1 MAARFL
7 LCIILLFLLGSCI
20 ESISPH
26 HQRPAERLFVFGD
39 SYADTGNIAR
49 GLANCWKPPYG
60 STFPGKPAGRFSDGR
75 VITDFIAT
83 FLGVPSPVPYRL
95 RRVAGHRGS
104 YGINFAYSG
113 TGVFD
118 TSAPLPNVTTQI
130 DYLEQMIKEG
140 WYEKRQVRSSMAFL
154 ALAGIDYLEF
164 LLYKNGTLEGL
175 RRYVH
180 SVVNQ
185 TALDLRRLGE
195 IGVGRIG
202 VLGLGPIGCIPLST
216 RTLARSSC
224 IDLLN
229 QDAVYHN
236 TLLHQAVDEINDHF
250 RHRSLVAVLDVYD
263 TLLSMVDGRNKLGPR
278 FENPLSQCCVGTTP
292 GSDCGDTDHSG
303 KPMYSVCED
312 PGRRL
317 FWDHGHP
324 TQVAWS
330 TIFQAFSPTLHQ
342 LFSQ

>member
-164 LLYKNGTLEGL
+164 LLYKNGTLEDQGSRIHSASAAWEPRREAIAATPITVGNRCTVYVRIQEDGFSGTMAIQL
-175 RRYVH
+175 RLHGPPFSKLSALLFINYSH
-180 SVVNQ
+180 SNC
-185 TALDLRRLGE
+185 ALSE
-195 IGVGRIG
+195 
-202 VLGLGPIGCIPLST
+202 
-216 RTLARSSC
+216 
-224 IDLLN
+224 
-229 QDAVYHN
+229 
-236 TLLHQAVDEINDHF
+236 EF
-250 RHRSLVAVLDVYD
+250 
-263 TLLSMVDGRNKLGPR
+263 
-278 FENPLSQCCVGTTP
+278 
-292 GSDCGDTDHSG
+292 
-303 KPMYSVCED
+303 
-312 PGRRL
+312 
-317 FWDHGHP
+317 
-324 TQVAWS
+324 
-330 TIFQAFSPTLHQ
+330 
-342 LFSQ
+342 